1 VGFGCGNKRPCPNKT
16 PQAEACATFQA
27 VEYTAACI
35 DAARVVHPKDGNSRG
50 WKFMAD
56 AIALIDDLFF
66 VAKVRETAKHTGV
79 TLETASTGDALL
91 QAAAASPAALI
102 LVDLNARQ
110 GALEAVERLCA
121 HNGQGNPRR
130 VIAFLSHVQTDLAER
145 ARAAGCAEVMPRSK
159 FTQNLAEILRG
170 AKV

>member
-1 VGFGCGNKRPCPNKT
+1 
-16 PQAEACATFQA
+16 
-27 VEYTAACI
+27 
-35 DAARVVHPKDGNSRG
+35 
-50 WKFMAD
+50 MAD

-66 VAKVRETAKHTGV
+66 LAKVHETAKITGI
-79 TLETASTGDALL
+79 TLETAGTGEQLL
-91 QAAAASPAALI
+91 KSAAANPAALI

-110 GALEAVERLCA
+110 GALDAVERLCQA
-121 HNGQGNPRR
+121 DGAANVQSNPRR

-170 AKV
+170 AKT

>member
-1 VGFGCGNKRPCPNKT
+1 
-16 PQAEACATFQA
+16 
-27 VEYTAACI
+27 
-35 DAARVVHPKDGNSRG
+35 
-50 WKFMAD
+50 MAD

-66 VAKVRETAKHTGV
+66 LAKVHETAKHTGV
-79 TLETASTGDALL
+79 TLETAATGEHLL
-91 QAAAASPAALI
+91 KAAAASPAALI

-110 GALEAVERLCA
+110 GALDAVEQLCVS
-121 HNGQGNPRR
+121 NGASNGALNGPGNPRR

-170 AKV
+170 AKS

>member
-1 VGFGCGNKRPCPNKT
+1 
-16 PQAEACATFQA
+16 
-27 VEYTAACI
+27 
-35 DAARVVHPKDGNSRG
+35 
-50 WKFMAD
+50 MAD

-66 VAKVRETAKHTGV
+66 QAKVRETAKHAGV
-79 TLETASTGDALL
+79 TIETVTTGEQLL
-91 QAAAASPAALI
+91 KAAEASPAALI

-110 GALEAVERLCA
+110 GALAAVEQLCA
-121 HNGQGNPRR
+121 QNKPARAVQPTDVPDGQAAALSLQGNPRR

-145 ARAAGCAEVMPRSK
+145 ARMAGCEEVMPRSK